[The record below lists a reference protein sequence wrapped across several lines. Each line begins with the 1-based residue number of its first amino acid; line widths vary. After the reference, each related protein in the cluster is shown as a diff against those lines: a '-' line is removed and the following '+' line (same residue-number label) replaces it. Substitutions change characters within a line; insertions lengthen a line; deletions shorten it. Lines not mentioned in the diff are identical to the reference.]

1 MFKLNWLKTT
11 GFKRLE
17 VPEKITFPDGRILIH
32 GVNESGKST
41 LLEAIHYALFGMG
54 LRPNRRASN
63 EDLIN
68 YNRSEALIELVFS
81 IDEKGYHVR
90 RVLKK
95 TSGNEH
101 QLNAVLQDGSLEEIT
116 SGATSVNDHLQDILH
131 GIDSDALLNSCLVE
145 QKELGKLEASSRQE
159 RIKAMSSLLNLE
171 AFLDARNEIKKDS
184 NELERVHNDTKIKL
198 QKAEQAA
205 SKYDEAEKKLEK
217 SESRL
222 AEIKIEQ
229 EHIQKEVKKLEEL
242 LSVLEEI
249 KKLHS
254 KSEESRARIE
264 GLQETKKQIEAQL
277 EEVERLEDSL
287 GEIQKQIPL
296 ERKKLEE
303 AKKEIESI
311 QELLDLENQR
321 KEIRTRIEKTSLMVD
336 EANRQLEEA
345 RIASKRIKELGS
357 EIQLYRLAEKAR
369 EKFQEIERNGQ
380 KYTKIQDEIKQLE
393 EENKIIQDRLN
404 SLEDSEEKISNLE
417 KENERLQDERRKLQ
431 TRKNAGLLMI
441 GFGGMAIIIAIIQR
455 ILIIPVI
462 GVLLLAGGSYLF
474 TRSSVETIEGK
485 IHDLIEQREN
495 LLGDISRI
503 REYKRQLD
511 EIQKEIEKSNRKRIE
526 LRESLE
532 DYLEDLPEKP
542 RDYTSLVN
550 IENLEISLND
560 CREKI
565 QLDLQTLSKLD
576 AQKNTLNETAEKLEE
591 RERRLEEQE
600 AKLKNQ
606 IEEQNEI
613 HEKLLEQE
621 QETGIS
627 LDDEKAIREKHEEIQ
642 KNLTTLITRRESAL
656 ETVERKPVYEEN
668 LERTLNQLQE
678 HEKIVQENGNKI
690 TQLEKKN
697 SITIEDEPRTRE
709 QYEADLKTTSRL
721 ETEES
726 ERESD
731 IIESRELMNSTR
743 ELKELFPTLQE
754 DNTREEFR
762 LESMRRAMVLLD
774 TTRDSIMS
782 GVKQNVEKH
791 MMHFLPVLTDH
802 HYNMAR
808 IDDTDYRIEI
818 YDREAK
824 QWKAKGV
831 FSGATQDQF
840 SLALRLAFAIST
852 IPSSRGARPGFI
864 FLDEPLSGFDNRR
877 REGFMKLLQE
887 ELSQYFVQIIVISH
901 LESLREEFEY
911 RLEMDSGR
919 IVS

>member
-1 MFKLNWLKTT
+1 MFKLNSLKTT
-11 GFKRLE
+11 GFKRLDI
-17 VPEKITFPDGRILIH
+17 PDKITFPDGRILIH

-68 YNRSEALIELVFS
+68 YNRQEAIIELVFS

-101 QLNAVLQDGSLEEIT
+101 QLNAVLPDGSLEEIT
-116 SGATSVNDHLQDILH
+116 SGATSVNDHIQDILH

-205 SKYDEAEKKLEK
+205 SKYVEAEKKLLNA
-217 SESRL
+217 ESRL
-222 AEIKIEQ
+222 AEIMKEQ
-229 EHIQKEVKKLEEL
+229 EEIQRELIRLEEL

-249 KKLHS
+249 KKLRS
-254 KSEESRARIE
+254 KSEESRARLE
-264 GLQETKKQIEAQL
+264 GLKETKRQIEAQL
-277 EEVERLEDSL
+277 DEVERLENSL
-287 GEIQKQIPL
+287 KEIQEKIPA
-296 ERKKLEE
+296 ERDKLEE
-303 AKKEIESI
+303 AKKEIGSI
-311 QELLDLENQR
+311 QELLELQNKK
-321 KEIRTRIEKTSLMVD
+321 KELRNRIEKTSLIVD

-345 RIASKRIKELGS
+345 RLASKRIKELDS
-357 EIQLYRLAEKAR
+357 EIQIYRLAEEAR
-369 EKFQEIERNGQ
+369 EKFQEVERNSQ
-380 KYTKIQDEIKQLE
+380 QYLKIQDEIEQLE
-393 EENKIIQDRLN
+393 EENKNIQAKLY
-404 SLEDSEEKISNLE
+404 SLEDSEEKIRNLE
-417 KENERLQDERRKLQ
+417 RVNEHLQNDRRKLQ
-431 TRKNAGLLMI
+431 SRKNAGLLMA
-441 GFGGMAIIIAIIQR
+441 GFGGMAIIIAVIQWML
-455 ILIIPVI
+455 ILPVI
-462 GVLLLAGGSYLF
+462 EIVLLASGSYLF
-474 TRSSVETIEGK
+474 TSSDVATIEGK
-485 IHDLIEQREN
+485 IHDLREKRDD

-503 REYKRQLD
+503 SEYKKQLSD
-511 EIQKEIEKSNRKRIE
+511 IEKELEKNKRKYQAF
-526 LRESLE
+526 REILE
-532 DYLEDLPEKP
+532 GYLKDLPENP
-542 RDYTSLVN
+542 RDYASLVT
-550 IENLEISLND
+550 IETLSASLND

-565 QLDLQTLSKLD
+565 QSDLQTLSKLD
-576 AQKNTLNETAEKLEE
+576 AQKKTLEETAEKLEE
-591 RERRLEEQE
+591 REATLEEQE
-600 AKLKNQ
+600 KKLRRQ
-606 IEEQNEI
+606 LGEQNEI
-613 HEKLLEQE
+613 HEQLIEKEK
-621 QETGIS
+621 ETGIS
-627 LDDEKAIREKHEEIQ
+627 LDDEKGIREKHDKIQ
-642 KNLTTLITRRESAL
+642 KSLTTLLTRRESAL
-656 ETVERKPVYEEN
+656 ETVERKPIYEDN
-668 LERTLNQLQE
+668 LEKTLKQLGE
-678 HEKIVQENGNKI
+678 HEKIIQENEKKI
-690 TQLEKKN
+690 TQLEKEN
-697 SITIEDEPRTRE
+697 SIKITDEPKIKDKHET
-709 QYEADLKTTSRL
+709 ALKSSSRL
-721 ETEES
+721 ETEEK

-731 IIESRELMNSTR
+731 LIESREVMESTKD
-743 ELKELFPTLQE
+743 LKELYPTLQE
-754 DNTREEFR
+754 DNSREEFR

-887 ELSQYFVQIIVISH
+887 ELSQYFEQIIVISH
-901 LESLREEFEY
+901 LEALQEEFQH
-911 RLEMDSGR
+911 RLEMDSGK
-919 IVS
+919 IVI